1 MFSMFF
7 STRGG
12 GWMAGKNIW
21 IGWYD
26 LRLSAARLIYNLK
39 IFEEVQIIVK
49 NMIIWQLY
57 VYNIIFTLNLYRER
71 DFPGRAFISGEDVH
85 IQYTAHMFSVQYKPS
100 CFMREKKIR
109 CTQVRYSRPLKCHR
123 RRNSENW
130 QFQISDK
137 TNSRSIKDKRGEKSN
152 NSWKIYQQRHRPQND
167 SIGLQ
172 QLKQA

>member
-21 IGWYD
+21 IGWHD

-109 CTQVRYSRPLKCHR
+109 IRQTQEIQNATKIIGKHLHRFQAKPL
-123 RRNSENW
+123 
-130 QFQISDK
+130 
-137 TNSRSIKDKRGEKSN
+137 
-152 NSWKIYQQRHRPQND
+152 
-167 SIGLQ
+167 
-172 QLKQA
+172 

>member
-21 IGWYD
+21 IGWHD

-85 IQYTAHMFSVQYKPS
+85 TLLKLDFFPLLSPKQFLYRLRTCQTNIW
-100 CFMREKKIR
+100 EK
-109 CTQVRYSRPLKCHR
+109 
-123 RRNSENW
+123 
-130 QFQISDK
+130 
-137 TNSRSIKDKRGEKSN
+137 
-152 NSWKIYQQRHRPQND
+152 
-167 SIGLQ
+167 
-172 QLKQA
+172 